1 MPFLRSFVDIRLW
14 SCSFAWSW
22 SELYTWVAVKRV
34 YFRLTEGAGKSQ
46 NYKGR
51 DIFRCFLAHSN
62 LEIRWF
68 VFTAPGFDDI
78 YTTCARARARALH
91 YVSFPRSDRVS
102 LIQST
107 VLYFFYVT
115 QHEWT
120 IFMLGAGGGKVEK
133 EEEEE
138 RDACT
143 DSSSY
148 IGRSVFASHIA
159 SNYSTFRW
167 ACPTDIPTLPS
178 FILLKAF
185 LPRSSSSLPRAEGS
199 FF

>member
-1 MPFLRSFVDIRLW
+1 MLVVVDIRLW

-34 YFRLTEGAGKSQ
+34 YFRLTGGAGKSQ

-51 DIFRCFLAHSN
+51 DIFRCFLAHPN
-62 LEIRWF
+62 PGVRWF
-68 VFTAPGFDDI
+68 VFTAPGFNESRAI
-78 YTTCARARARALH
+78 FTPRARAR
-91 YVSFPRSDRVS
+91 YITYRIPGRIS

-115 QHEWT
+115 QHEWI
-120 IFMLGAGGGKVEK
+120 IFILGAGSGKGEK
-133 EEEEE
+133 EEEE

-148 IGRSVFASHIA
+148 IGRSVFARRASASHIA

-167 ACPTDIPTLPS
+167 ACPIDIPTSPS

-185 LPRSSSSLPRAEGS
+185 LPRSSSSLPRSEGS